1 MKTVKLT
8 IQGEKWMVQC
18 GDGKPGKAT
27 FKIAPSNNPK
37 TIDLTFRFED
47 KEEVSPGIYKMDGDT
62 LTLCRSTSGKAE
74 RPTEFKIRDVQD
86 VLVVWKR
93 AKK

>member
-1 MKTVKLT
+1 M
-8 IQGEKWMVQC
+8 
-18 GDGKPGKAT
+18 AH
-27 FKIAPSNNPK
+27 KIAPSNNPK
-37 TIDLTFRFED
+37 TIDLTFGFED
-47 KEEVSPGIYKMDGDT
+47 KEEVSPGIYKVDGET